1 MTAANATT
9 SRPRRPLLAVFAGL
23 LLPGL
28 GHVYC
33 GQAARGASWL
43 LSVAIVVPV
52 SAWLALHGP
61 AVLLSAIVVLGGAVA
76 LALYVASVKSSYRLA
91 RSAEAGAPGPWNRGH
106 VYFACFALGHLL
118 VLSPLTAF
126 TKDHLIEAFKVPSAS
141 MVPAIL
147 PGDRFFA
154 DKRVGHRGGPPV
166 HRGDVAV
173 FVYPNDRTTMYVKRV
188 VGLPG
193 DRIQIDGMQVLVNGQ
208 TIVSDEVHDLGSA
221 ELNRTLADHR
231 AFRETVDGRSY
242 TVLWRKDGAH
252 DAVTTIVPNGQV
264 FVLGDNR
271 DSSRDSRQFGT
282 LPLADV
288 SGVARQVW
296 FSAGSDSGLR
306 FRRTGKV
313 INGS

>member
-1 MTAANATT
+1 MNATT
-9 SRPRRPLLAVFAGL
+9 SKTRRPLLAIFAGL

-33 GQAARGASWL
+33 GQPARGASWL
-43 LSVAIVVPV
+43 VSVALVMPV
-52 SAWLALHGP
+52 SAWLALRGP
-61 AVLLSAIVVLGGAVA
+61 AALLSFIVVLGGAIA
-76 LALYVASVKSSYRLA
+76 LALYVASVKSAYRLA
-91 RSAEAGAPGPWNRGH
+91 RSAEAGAPGPWNSGH

-126 TKDHLIEAFKVPSAS
+126 TKDHLIETFKVPSAS
-141 MVPAIL
+141 MVPAVL

-166 HRGDVAV
+166 CRGDIAV
-173 FVYPNDRTTMYVKRV
+173 FIYPNDRTTMYVKRI
-188 VGLPG
+188 VGLAG
-193 DRIQIDGMQVLVNGQ
+193 DRIQIDGMQVRVNGE
-208 TIVSDEVHDLGSA
+208 TIVGDEIHDLGSA
-221 ELNRTLADHR
+221 ELNRQLTDHR
-231 AFRETVDGRSY
+231 AFRETVDGKSY
-242 TVLWRKDGAH
+242 VVLWRKGGTH
-252 DAVTTIVPNGQV
+252 DALTTIVPNGQV

-288 SGVARQVW
+288 SGVARQIW
-296 FSAGSDSGLR
+296 FSADKDSGLR

>member
-1 MTAANATT
+1 MSATT
-9 SRPRRPLLAVFAGL
+9 ATPARPRRTLLAVFAGL

-33 GQAARGASWL
+33 GQPARGASWL
-43 LSVAIVVPV
+43 VSVAFVVP
-52 SAWLALHGP
+52 AFGWLALHGP
-61 AVLLSAIVVLGGAVA
+61 AAALSVLVVLGGAIA
-76 LALYVASVKSSYRLA
+76 LALYVASIKSCYRLA
-91 RSAEAGAPGPWNRGH
+91 RSADAVAQGPWNRAH

-126 TKDHLIEAFKVPSAS
+126 TKDHLIETFKVPSAS
-141 MVPAIL
+141 MTPSIL

-166 HRGDVAV
+166 RRGDIAV
-173 FVYPNDRTTMYVKRV
+173 FVYPNDRTTMYVKRI

-193 DRIQIDGMQVLVNGQ
+193 DRIQIDGMQVRINGQ
-208 TIVSDEVHDLGSA
+208 TIVGDEMHDLGSP
-221 ELNRTLADHR
+221 ELNRQLVDHR
-231 AFRETVDGRSY
+231 AFRETVDGKSY
-242 TVLWRKDGAH
+242 VVLWRKDGAH
-252 DAVTTIVPNGQV
+252 DALTTVVPNGQV

-271 DSSRDSRQFGT
+271 DSARDSRHFGT

-296 FSAGSDSGLR
+296 FSADPGGGLR

-313 INGS
+313 IGGS